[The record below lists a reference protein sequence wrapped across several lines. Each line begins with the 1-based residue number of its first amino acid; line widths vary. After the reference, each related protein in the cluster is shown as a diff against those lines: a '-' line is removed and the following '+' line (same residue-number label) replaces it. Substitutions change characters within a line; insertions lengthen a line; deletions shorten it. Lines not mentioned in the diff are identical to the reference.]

1 MVEGSKFF
9 MGVPKKM
16 LFKVHKRKAIIIGCS
31 EYENLA
37 EISGKP
43 YGNIEESLKDIK
55 VVRQGLRRFAFKK
68 KDIKTYINPDCM
80 EVKFAISDAYR
91 EIYYDGKK
99 NINTLLYVYYAGH
112 GGQDGTTMC
121 LLNDGKAYPLEK
133 NLRSLAKMHCCYVIG
148 VLDCCRER
156 IRRGEMAMRGVG
168 DEGEDEEEDALFGQ
182 PKDAT
187 ENFIITYGC

>member
-1 MVEGSKFF
+1 

-91 EIYYDGKK
+91 EIY
-99 NINTLLYVYYAGH
+99 
-112 GGQDGTTMC
+112 
-121 LLNDGKAYPLEK
+121 
-133 NLRSLAKMHCCYVIG
+133 
-148 VLDCCRER
+148 
-156 IRRGEMAMRGVG
+156 
-168 DEGEDEEEDALFGQ
+168 
-182 PKDAT
+182 
-187 ENFIITYGC
+187 